1 MKKTNKKLAC
11 KKIDKSIE
19 NLLHIAK
26 KRTNL
31 PLIIET
37 LYRQILE
44 ALIKFLCF
52 VKIDCLFL
60 NQDISKSS

>member
-11 KKIDKSIE
+11 KK
-19 NLLHIAK
+19 
-26 KRTNL
+26 KRTNP

-44 ALIKFLCF
+44 TLIKFLCF
-52 VKIDCLFL
+52 VKIYFLFL